1 MLVVDSVL
9 RLLRSVRV
17 EELYILRGHLGQ
29 RDAQVAGEDWWGE
42 RHIKNTWCVIMSGC
56 GRIQPL
62 VVLCFLYH
70 TISYALILY

>member
-42 RHIKNTWCVIMSGC
+42 RHIKNTWCVIMSGATC
-56 GRIQPL
+56 ATGG
-62 VVLCFLYH
+62 VLLLYNH
-70 TISYALILY
+70 TISYALILF